1 MQTLGALLACR
12 FASCMAQAVTL
23 WTNSTERLLSA
34 SLWDGRS
41 WPLAA
46 GLEAIIADNAVRGLT
61 RTLRVVQATYRGPI
75 LMCPTPH
82 RESRCCR
89 AYKYPVLRTA

>member
-23 WTNSTERLLSA
+23 WTNSIERLLSA

-41 WPLAA
+41 WPFSELRERRR
-46 GLEAIIADNAVRGLT
+46 LHPKQPFPMFSWSMRLLT
-61 RTLRVVQATYRGPI
+61 
-75 LMCPTPH
+75 
-82 RESRCCR
+82 
-89 AYKYPVLRTA
+89 